1 MTENSRGAWGNQI
14 QFVLT
19 CIGFSVG
26 LGNLW
31 RFPAMAYEN
40 GGAAFLIPYVTCSI
54 LVGLPC
60 LYLEF
65 FIGQSTQS
73 GPSKAFWYYMPALQG
88 IGWAMS
94 LLSLLTGIYYN
105 LVVAWC
111 LRYIFDVI
119 TFQSS
124 KWTSCDNYW
133 NSETCQGI
141 NGSVAAIG
149 DNATFAAQEFF
160 RKVADKYSDLKVEFL
175 LIIDPECRAIY
186 PIKQY
191 KMTGKMARF
200 LGQKRIST
208 KQRIRVGLE
217 YRLFKMSAT
226 PEEYGMFNWEMFTA
240 LLMAWIITCLSII
253 KGVSVIGKISFLTA
267 TLPYVII
274 VIMFIRGVTMD
285 GAKAG
290 IDYYLLKPDMSKVFR
305 LKTWVEAAKQLCF
318 SLSIGFGGLLALAS
332 FNKKDHNCFR
342 DAIVVTICDCLMSI
356 IGGVAVFS
364 TLGSLSKSS
373 GKPIDDL
380 FKYDAPS
387 ITFVTYP
394 QAIST
399 MPVPELFAL
408 LLFFMFFLLG
418 ISSQFGTTQTIVTT
432 VTDQFPALRR
442 WKWAVAVG
450 LCIFCLLVG
459 LLMCWQSGFYWFQL
473 FFNSIG
479 GITVLIL
486 CLVEVVSIIYLY
498 GRSNIIRDIRK
509 NLGYPKSRLTKIFG
523 ASGYYILLCW
533 TVLTP
538 FILMVVVVTGIVAD
552 FCSATNKD
560 RNLFLT
566 YLPLL
571 LIPGLTFINIWY
583 FVRKGKSW
591 KQAFIIRS
599 QLPSIE
605 TRAKEVRIT
614 PATLM
619 PNDKIF
625 AFN

>member
-1 MTENSRGAWGNQI
+1 RMTDDSRGAWGNQI

-40 GGAAFLIPYVTCSI
+40 GGAAFLIPYVTCSV

-73 GPSKAFWYYMPALQG
+73 GPSKAFWYFMPALQG

-94 LLSLLTGIYYN
+94 ILSLLTGIYYN

-133 NSETCQGI
+133 NSETCQSI
-141 NGSVAAIG
+141 NGSVSAVG
-149 DNATFAAQEFF
+149 DNTTFAAQEFF
-160 RKVADKYSDLKVEFL
+160 R
-175 LIIDPECRAIY
+175 
-186 PIKQY
+186 
-191 KMTGKMARF
+191 
-200 LGQKRIST
+200 
-208 KQRIRVGLE
+208 

-226 PEEYGMFNWEMFTA
+226 PDQFGMFNWEMFVA
-240 LLMAWIITCLSII
+240 LLIAWIITCLSIVR
-253 KGVSVIGKISFLTA
+253 GVSVIGKISFLTA

-285 GAKAG
+285 GAKIG

-305 LKTWVEAAKQLCF
+305 LKTWLEAAKQLCF

-342 DAIVVTICDCLMSI
+342 DAIVVTICDSLMSI
-356 IGGVAVFS
+356 IGGLPFFRLS
-364 TLGSLSKSS
+364 GHLSKSS
-373 GKPIDDL
+373 GKPIDVL

-432 VTDQFPALRR
+432 LTDQFPAMRR
-442 WKWAVAVG
+442 WNRRW
-450 LCIFCLLVG
+450 
-459 LLMCWQSGFYWFQL
+459 S
-473 FFNSIG
+473 
-479 GITVLIL
+479 
-486 CLVEVVSIIYLY
+486 
-498 GRSNIIRDIRK
+498 
-509 NLGYPKSRLTKIFG
+509 
-523 ASGYYILLCW
+523 
-533 TVLTP
+533 
-538 FILMVVVVTGIVAD
+538 
-552 FCSATNKD
+552 
-560 RNLFLT
+560 
-566 YLPLL
+566 
-571 LIPGLTFINIWY
+571 
-583 FVRKGKSW
+583 
-591 KQAFIIRS
+591 
-599 QLPSIE
+599 
-605 TRAKEVRIT
+605 
-614 PATLM
+614 
-619 PNDKIF
+619 
-625 AFN
+625 